1 MVRLAALML
10 LASLLSVAGVA
21 GAEPAGTPA
30 CDASVAKR
38 ANPDLDKLFEELK
51 REPNAKAATRITRRI
66 WAEWFDSGSD
76 TVNLLLNWS
85 QEAIEKEKFEVAL
98 DLLDQVVV
106 LDPGFAEGW
115 NRRATLHFMM
125 DRYDKSMAD
134 IACTLLLEPRHF
146 GAWSGMAA
154 IYKNSGL
161 KEKALEAYLKVLEF
175 YPADVNAQKAVLE
188 LSEELAKD
196 AI

>member
-10 LASLLSVAGVA
+10 LASLLSVAGIA

-30 CDASVAKR
+30 CDASLAKR
-38 ANPDLDKLFEELK
+38 DNPDLDKLFEELK